1 MDLSEINWDFN
12 VAGSWPLQ
20 VKAMVILII
29 CCLVVGGGFY
39 YFTQP
44 QLDEL
49 DVLRKKEIEL
59 IGTFETKQK
68 KAVSLADYHAQLKV
82 IESRLGDMMKQM
94 PAKAEVANL
103 LFEISQTAST
113 SGLESKLFEPAP
125 EVKQSFYIELPT
137 SVEMEGK
144 YEELGLFIS
153 GVASMARIVTVHDIN
168 LLVLPPDKAGSTRL
182 TMKATIK
189 TYTDLSEDANADQAK
204 NNKKP

>member
-20 VKAMVILII
+20 VKAMVIAVV

-39 YFTQP
+39 YITQP

-49 DVLRKKEIEL
+49 DVLEKKEKQL
-59 IGTFETKQK
+59 IDDFTTKQA
-68 KAVSLADYHAQLKV
+68 KAVSLADYHKQLKE
-82 IESRLGDMMKQM
+82 IESRLGQMMKQM
-94 PAKAEVANL
+94 PSKAEVANL

-113 SGLESKLFEPAP
+113 SGLESKLFQPAP
-125 EVKQSFYIELPT
+125 EIKQSFYVELPT

-144 YEELGLFIS
+144 YEELGLFVS

-168 LLVLPPDKAGSTRL
+168 LLALPPDKAGKIRL

-189 TYTDLSEDANADQAK
+189 TYTDLSEGTNAGQAK
-204 NNKKP
+204 DNKKP

>member
-1 MDLSEINWDFN
+1 MDLSEVNWDFN

-20 VKAMVILII
+20 VKVMVILIV
-29 CCLVVGGGFY
+29 CCLATGVGFY
-39 YFTQP
+39 YITQP

-49 DVLRKKEIEL
+49 DVLRRKEVDLMEDFKK
-59 IGTFETKQK
+59 KQS
-68 KAVSLADYHAQLKV
+68 KAVSLADYHAQLKI

-113 SGLESKLFEPAP
+113 SGLESKLFQP
-125 EVKQSFYIELPT
+125 EAEIKQSFYIELPT

-144 YEELGLFIS
+144 YEELGLFVS
-153 GVASMARIVTVHDIN
+153 GVASMSRIVTVHDIN
-168 LLVLPPDKAGSTRL
+168 LVALPVDKTGKTRL

-189 TYTDLSEDANADQAK
+189 TYTDLSEDANAGQAK
-204 NNKKP
+204 DKKKP